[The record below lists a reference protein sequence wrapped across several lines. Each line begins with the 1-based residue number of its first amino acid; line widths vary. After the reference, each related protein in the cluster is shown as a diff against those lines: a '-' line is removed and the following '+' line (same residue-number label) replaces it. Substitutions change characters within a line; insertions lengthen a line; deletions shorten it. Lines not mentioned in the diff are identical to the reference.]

1 MSDVQ
6 QTENQEQLINYDIIS
21 YKINVVDKK
30 ILDRKNKW
38 ENILHMTLGHTS
50 EISDELITALQN
62 NDKENVV
69 AELGDATFFLVGT
82 MIFMDLWKEQNFTEI
97 INSDHYLINLGFNWN
112 EEQPADFPYQQHL
125 QTLVN
130 QLQMQNGKINTV
142 IKNLLNKDKAI
153 LEGVVLDEPAIVK
166 LFTAQ
171 LAHLN
176 TIAYLIGVGFAMV
189 RKTNAIKLG
198 FRYKDNF
205 TVEESLNR
213 DVEGENA
220 AMSQG
225 MATQSPSN
233 IEEAKIVSINESK

>member
-1 MSDVQ
+1 
-6 QTENQEQLINYDIIS
+6 
-21 YKINVVDKK
+21 
-30 ILDRKNKW
+30 
-38 ENILHMTLGHTS
+38 
-50 EISDELITALQN
+50 
-62 NDKENVV
+62 
-69 AELGDATFFLVGT
+69 
-82 MIFMDLWKEQNFTEI
+82 
-97 INSDHYLINLGFNWN
+97 
-112 EEQPADFPYQQHL
+112 
-125 QTLVN
+125 
-130 QLQMQNGKINTV
+130 MQNGKINTV

-225 MATQSPSN
+225 MTAQSPSN
-233 IEEAKIVSINESK
+233 IEEAKIVPMNESK